1 MFWLWLLKL
10 GPNLEPLRGPLLWTR
25 IHFFELNQ
33 GRGGVWC
40 PVAAWVYQVKIS
52 YTVWFLLQDF
62 FWRSVRLFF
71 SPQVLHSAGAS
82 HISLWT
88 ATIQKCDCEWT
99 CPGKAGALPCTMM
112 SSSSSL
118 FLEHFLVGSN
128 HSLWIEEFRN
138 APVLFLFFPSFRH
151 WHCFCSL
158 SSRLSPGSALH
169 HQLFLMLNFSFPRS
183 SKGCFFLST
192 WSSAQISLCQR
203 KISQPPNLK

>member
-1 MFWLWLLKL
+1 M
-10 GPNLEPLRGPLLWTR
+10 
-25 IHFFELNQ
+25 
-33 GRGGVWC
+33 
-40 PVAAWVYQVKIS
+40 
-52 YTVWFLLQDF
+52 
-62 FWRSVRLFF
+62 FF

-138 APVLFLFFPSFRH
+138 APVLFLFFPSFYFYTSF
-151 WHCFCSL
+151 CFL
-158 SSRLSPGSALH
+158 FSSNFCPSPPVAFYLY
-169 HQLFLMLNFSFPRS
+169 
-183 SKGCFFLST
+183 
-192 WSSAQISLCQR
+192 ISLYLMR
-203 KISQPPNLK
+203 RTSLRTKPNGGGPRRGHVSHYTTNDKIAFVI